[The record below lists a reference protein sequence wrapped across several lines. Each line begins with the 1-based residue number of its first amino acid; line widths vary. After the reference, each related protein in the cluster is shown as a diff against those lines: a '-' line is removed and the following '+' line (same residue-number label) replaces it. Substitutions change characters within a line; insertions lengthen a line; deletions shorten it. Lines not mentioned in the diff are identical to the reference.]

1 MKFQYIVGGDGVILV
16 VTVDSAPAF
25 PISDVVVEVDKVV
38 LLEGSVDCVKASD
51 DAISRSSCFSADDI
65 IDNVE
70 VMLGIPALVKS
81 ICWAPADVDINSSVV
96 EDDHLA
102 VALLTVT
109 RGNAILQIKH
119 KVQIFLPTIIIL
131 RTTIRWHEI
140 YKKIDLQWTAITPKI
155 MPATREM
162 VIVKTLN

>member
-1 MKFQYIVGGDGVILV
+1 MDVVTFETGTIVDVILSVDEVSVVGGDGVILV

-96 EDDHLA
+96 DPIA
-102 VALLTVT
+102 
-109 RGNAILQIKH
+109 NC
-119 KVQIFLPTIIIL
+119 
-131 RTTIRWHEI
+131 TTWKR
-140 YKKIDLQWTAITPKI
+140 DFT
-155 MPATREM
+155 
-162 VIVKTLN
+162 N